1 MTIADIRFFHG
12 VGFGIL
18 ALYALLLT
26 ALLIA
31 VIRHSRRRY
40 KAVSVEEKFTIV
52 VPMKNEAPIIRQI
65 IARYKGTSL
74 DVLFVNDHSSDLS
87 KQELDSIFTGAN
99 LPLLHL
105 PDHLSGKKAAIHY
118 AAERVAHPWILTS
131 DADTA
136 LSPHFLQNLSGILSP
151 DKKAYVLPVRPVFS
165 PSALRAFLDLEF
177 IILQAVGCG
186 AAALGF
192 PLLANGAAF
201 LFRKEAYFESMQNR
215 TDLHIPSG
223 DDVFTLHAI
232 AAAFG
237 GESVGVI
244 LSEGPAANAGFPERA
259 GALWNQRLRWIGKA
273 GAVKGGVYRAVV
285 WLVFLAN
292 ALFIA
297 SLIDGAVR
305 GDFRFFMGAALVKIA
320 GEIFLTAWGV
330 SYFRRADC
338 LRWVLPGVF
347 LYPFYFFALLITAA
361 FYQPRWKQPASEP
374 VD

>member
-1 MTIADIRFFHG
+1 MGIADIQFFHG
-12 VGFGIL
+12 LSFGFL
-18 ALYALLLT
+18 AFYAVLL
-26 ALLIA
+26 AAFLIA
-31 VIRHSRRRY
+31 VMRQAERKRQ
-40 KAVSVEEKFTIV
+40 AVSAIEEFTIV
-52 VPMKNEAPIIRQI
+52 VPIKNEATTIEHLIQ
-65 IARYKGTSL
+65 RYEGTGLS
-74 DVLFVNDHSSDLS
+74 VLFVNDHSSDLS
-87 KQELDSIFTGAN
+87 VQELNSIFKGAN
-99 LPLLHL
+99 LTLLHL
-105 PDHLSGKKAAIHY
+105 PDHLSGKKAALHY
-118 AAERVAHPWILTS
+118 AFERVAHPWILTS

-136 LSPHFLQNLSGILSP
+136 LSPAFLQKLPHILKAEKS
-151 DKKAYVLPVRPVFS
+151 AYVLPVRPSFS
-165 PSALRAFLDLEF
+165 PSAIRAFLDLEF

-201 LFRKEAYFESMQNR
+201 LFRKEAYFESLQNR

-237 GESVGVI
+237 GKSIGVI
-244 LSEGPAANAGFPERA
+244 LNEGPVANADFPEGAR
-259 GALWNQRLRWIGKA
+259 ALWNQRLRWIGKA
-273 GAVKGGVYRAVV
+273 GAVKGGMYRMVV
-285 WLVFLAN
+285 WLVFFAN
-292 ALFIA
+292 ALLIA
-297 SLIDGAVR
+297 SLVGGFVT
-305 GDFRFFMGAALVKIA
+305 GDFSFFMGAALLKIA

-347 LYPFYFFALLITAA
+347 LYPIYFFALLITAA